1 MTDPI
6 AVTISVLALAVST
19 GTAWLT
25 LIRRGTVEM
34 TRPTLIYFGADS
46 SRWGDLTLSPKVYLR
61 ALLFATSKRGRV
73 VENMH
78 IAISRGDTRQAFNIW
93 VYGEREKLVRGSG
106 LFVGET
112 GVEANHHFLLP
123 PHARAF
129 EFAAGHY
136 KLDVFA
142 QVRGGKQQKLLFSE
156 VLEVTQEIAR
166 EIREH
171 SAGLYFDW
179 EPDSAQYIS
188 HVEQHPERPKRW
200 DLDTFARHDQ

>member
-1 MTDPI
+1 MADPI

-34 TRPTLIYFGADS
+34 TRPTQIFFGADS
-46 SRWGDLTLSPKVYLR
+46 SRWGDLRVSPKVYLR

-78 IAISRGDTRQAFNIW
+78 ISVSRGDTRQVFNIW

-112 GVEANHHFLLP
+112 GVEANHHFLMP
-123 PHARAF
+123 PNAGAF
-129 EFAAGHY
+129 GFDAGRY

-142 QVRGGKQQKLLFSE
+142 HVLGDKQQKLLFSE
-156 VLEVTQEIAR
+156 VLEVTEEMAR
-166 EIREH
+166 EMREQG
-171 SAGLYFDW
+171 AGLYFDW
-179 EPDSAQYIS
+179 EPDSARYIS

-200 DLDTFARHDQ
+200 DLDTFARNDQ